1 MLIDIEQKTEINA
14 KNQTISD
21 THKKNKLF
29 VICQKRC
36 VHAHYEMILKNK
48 SDEKND
54 NEALS
59 SKHPEKETGS

>member
-1 MLIDIEQKTEINA
+1 MPRIRQYLTHTE
-14 KNQTISD
+14 
-21 THKKNKLF
+21 KNKLF

-48 SDEKND
+48 SDEQKND